1 MAEYKDPVGTR
12 DKSNS
17 SSTSLFQKIEVEKQ
31 EGDEEDEKPK
41 EEGRMKLLTE
51 LKMK

>member
-12 DKSNS
+12 NKSE
-17 SSTSLFQKIEVEKQ
+17 TVGGLFQKIEVEKQ

-41 EEGRMKLLTE
+41 EEG
-51 LKMK
+51 